1 MSLLLISFW
10 LTFPRIG
17 PFYICS
23 WFVSAWSACSTTCG
37 QGKQV
42 RRVHCQ
48 RAVEG
53 GETAIISDDL
63 CSDPKPITMRACHM
77 EKNCP
82 KWSMG
87 QWSSVCTCSCLSWK
101 KKRFLKWFRLS
112 KGKLASEAEPITV
125 PGELNID
132 RLSMRKVEGTVQE
145 FFNLPEANNS
155 FNLNFQ
161 KRRFYSFL
169 CFHLLTNHKTERG
182 SLARRSHALF
192 LDCTWQAQKLYI
204 AR

>member
-1 MSLLLISFW
+1 MTSVQIQNRSL
-10 LTFPRIG
+10 
-17 PFYICS
+17 C
-23 WFVSAWSACSTTCG
+23 A
-37 QGKQV
+37 
-42 RRVHCQ
+42 H
-48 RAVEG
+48 
-53 GETAIISDDL
+53 AIWR
-63 CSDPKPITMRACHM
+63 KT
-77 EKNCP
+77 
-82 KWSMG
+82 
-87 QWSSVCTCSCLSWK
+87 VLSGLWVNGHRYVLVVVYRE

-132 RLSMRKVEGTVQE
+132 RLSMHKVEGTVQE

-169 CFHLLTNHKTERG
+169 YFHLLTNHKTERG